1 MYCFVGNT
9 NGYGLKRSLYPP
21 CLKTTP
27 SFNLTNQL
35 FCFNVATN
43 CWEWP
48 TVEGHIPIPRCFHSS
63 VINEDTVFLFGGL
76 SNGIDPALVGEEKYL
91 NNLHTLDMTSM
102 RWKVIHNSSPM
113 FMLPQGSSHHTLTR
127 ISASSAVL
135 FGCSKSENDEFGDC
149 WLLDFDKAKAAAD
162 SDFIWT
168 NIHRAWGHSARS
180 FHTAVV
186 EPLSQKLWLLGGKSD
201 IEFEEVVIHIPPLRT
216 LAKSSQVPE
225 EIRSEIRA
233 FLSIPWTVKAFK
245 VKSRTHISESVHNS
259 LIRQEEL
266 QIATHREADRPWR
279 RRKHQQPWR
288 TEKCPPFQNWP
299 EIDEDMIWMSH
310 MTHRWGTHRASTVT
324 MRKQFTLI
332 SVSCSTERGG
342 N

>member
-233 FLSIPWTVKAFK
+233 FLSIP
-245 VKSRTHISESVHNS
+245 
-259 LIRQEEL
+259 
-266 QIATHREADRPWR
+266 
-279 RRKHQQPWR
+279 
-288 TEKCPPFQNWP
+288 
-299 EIDEDMIWMSH
+299 
-310 MTHRWGTHRASTVT
+310 
-324 MRKQFTLI
+324 
-332 SVSCSTERGG
+332 
-342 N
+342 